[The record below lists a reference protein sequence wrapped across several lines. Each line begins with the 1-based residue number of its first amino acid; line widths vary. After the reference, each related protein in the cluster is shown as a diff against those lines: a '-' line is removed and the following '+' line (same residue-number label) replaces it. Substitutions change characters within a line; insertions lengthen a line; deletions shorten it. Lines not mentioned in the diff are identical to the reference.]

1 MSKKSVFILLMVFIV
16 LILGIY
22 IYPSIKND
30 NYQKRLISDI
40 YKNTDI
46 KDIEYL
52 NKDNNYYVVKD
63 RDKVIVLDL
72 NYEEVYSIDK
82 SKLKDNDLDLVY
94 RRNNLYYEEKIR
106 DGDNLTY
113 NFYNIDNNQN
123 TLYNSNV
130 TIPKEEI
137 NPKEV
142 EKNI

>member
-72 NYEEVYSIDK
+72 NYEEVYSVDK

-113 NFYNIDNNQN
+113 NFYNIDNNELAYQVLLGGN
-123 TLYNSNV
+123 DG
-130 TIPKEEI
+130 
-137 NPKEV
+137 
-142 EKNI
+142 

>member
-46 KDIEYL
+46 KNIEYL

-113 NFYNIDNNQN
+113 NFYNIDNNELAYQVLLGGN
-123 TLYNSNV
+123 DG
-130 TIPKEEI
+130 
-137 NPKEV
+137 
-142 EKNI
+142 

>member
-1 MSKKSVFILLMVFIV
+1 MSKKSLFILLMVFIV

-46 KDIEYL
+46 KNIEYL

-63 RDKVIVLDL
+63 SDKVIVLDL

-113 NFYNIDNNQN
+113 NFYNIDNNELAYQVLLGGN
-123 TLYNSNV
+123 DG
-130 TIPKEEI
+130 
-137 NPKEV
+137 
-142 EKNI
+142 

>member
-16 LILGIY
+16 LILSIY

-113 NFYNIDNNQN
+113 NFYNIDNNELAYQVLLGGN
-123 TLYNSNV
+123 DG
-130 TIPKEEI
+130 
-137 NPKEV
+137 
-142 EKNI
+142 

>member
-1 MSKKSVFILLMVFIV
+1 MSKKSLFILLMVFIV

-46 KDIEYL
+46 KNIEYL

-113 NFYNIDNNQN
+113 NFYNIDNNELAYQVLLGGN
-123 TLYNSNV
+123 DG
-130 TIPKEEI
+130 
-137 NPKEV
+137 
-142 EKNI
+142 

>member
-52 NKDNNYYVVKD
+52 NKDNNYYVIKD

-113 NFYNIDNNQN
+113 NFYNIDNNELAYQVLLGGN
-123 TLYNSNV
+123 DG
-130 TIPKEEI
+130 
-137 NPKEV
+137 
-142 EKNI
+142 

>member
-63 RDKVIVLDL
+63 CDKVIVLDL

-113 NFYNIDNNQN
+113 NFYNIDNNELAYQVLLGGN
-123 TLYNSNV
+123 DG
-130 TIPKEEI
+130 
-137 NPKEV
+137 
-142 EKNI
+142 

>member
-40 YKNTDI
+40 YNNTDI

-113 NFYNIDNNQN
+113 NFYNIDNNELAYQVLLGGN
-123 TLYNSNV
+123 DG
-130 TIPKEEI
+130 
-137 NPKEV
+137 
-142 EKNI
+142 